1 MKRYEELIILLDI
14 EDDKDEREM
23 IDVWIERVGIEKV
36 YEECL
41 KIYNE
46 CVEEK

>member
-1 MKRYEELIILLDI
+1 MKRYEELITLLDI
-14 EDDKDEREM
+14 EDNKDEREM
-23 IDVWIERVGIEKV
+23 IDAWIERAGIEKV